1 MMCEYKHQQIGTTI
15 KITGESADLIT
26 KRMNAA
32 FKQTSEALN
41 ASLFSG
47 VPIPVRPLTWRDAV
61 RRRLDRVRDAWL
73 VLTGKADIDW

>member
-1 MMCEYKHQQIGTTI
+1 MMCEYKHQQIGTVI
-15 KITGESADLIT
+15 ITAETADMIT

-47 VPIPVRPLTWRDAV
+47 VPIPATPLTWRDDV

>member
-1 MMCEYKHQQIGTTI
+1 MMCEYKHQQIGTVI
-15 KITGESADLIT
+15 ITAETADMIT

-47 VPIPVRPLTWRDAV
+47 VPIPAKPLTWRDDV